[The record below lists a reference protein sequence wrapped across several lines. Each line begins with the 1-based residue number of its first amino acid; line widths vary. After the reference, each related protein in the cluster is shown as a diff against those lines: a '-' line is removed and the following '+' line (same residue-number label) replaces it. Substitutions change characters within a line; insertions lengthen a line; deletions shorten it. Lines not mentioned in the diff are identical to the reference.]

1 MKVTLRPSI
10 TADGF
15 IADLNGECYSW
26 INDEDEKRYTNAV
39 QATGCELVGR
49 KTYEQYIEDFA
60 LRKDIITFVYTSKTT
75 FVDTKNIKFVHGSAQ
90 DVLNQIEAYGFKEL
104 IISGGGELNGSLA
117 SSGLIDELRLSVH
130 PVVLG
135 KGISLFGSHNVKLNL
150 NLISVN
156 TDVPGI
162 VQSIYKV
169 LK

>member
-26 INDEDEKRYTNAV
+26 INDEDEKRYMNAV
-39 QATGCELVGR
+39 HVIGCELVER
-49 KTYEQYIEDFA
+49 KTYEQYVEDFTS
-60 LRKDIITFVYTSKTT
+60 RKDIITFVYTSKTT
-75 FVDTKNIKFVHGSAQ
+75 FVDTNNIKFIHGSAH
-90 DVLNQIEAYGFKEL
+90 DVLNQIETYGFTEL

-117 SSGLIDELRLSVH
+117 SSGLIDELQLSVH

-135 KGISLFGSHNVKLNL
+135 KGIPLFGNHDVKLNL

-156 TDVPGI
+156 NDVPGI